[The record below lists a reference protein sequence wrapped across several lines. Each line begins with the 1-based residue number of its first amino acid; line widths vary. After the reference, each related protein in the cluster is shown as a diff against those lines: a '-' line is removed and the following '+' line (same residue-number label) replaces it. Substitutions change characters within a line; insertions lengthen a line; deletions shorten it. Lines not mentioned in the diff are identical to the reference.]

1 MADMRI
7 APAAASLL
15 PGSAPTSGVSSTTP
29 KKTDKLHEAA
39 QQFEALMIGEMMKS
53 VRQSSE
59 SGWLGSSGEDGS
71 TDQAVEMAES
81 NFAKALAMSGGFGL
95 SRMVEK
101 TVAAQGEQLQA
112 GSGLRRRE

>member
-7 APAAASLL
+7 APAAASFL
-15 PGSAPTSGVSSTTP
+15 PGSTPTGGVSTAP

-59 SGWLGSSGEDGS
+59 SGWLGSSCEDGS

-101 TVAAQGEQLQA
+101 TVAAQNEQLQA